1 MISVKRP
8 LILAASAALAL
19 MFSIVSANTLAATT
33 TMRFPIV
40 QTVFACDANG
50 GMGEA
55 VPMSGT
61 ALLVE
66 NLTMDS
72 NGGFHAKFHLQAQNV
87 TGVGQISGD
96 LYRLNGQNM
105 SRVNIGADGLPF
117 SFTAKTTFNVIGPGL
132 NFLVHENVHV
142 TINAN
147 GETTAEVENEFFGCQ

>member
-87 TGVGQISGD
+87 TGGRTLTYTWPARATHLTCSA
-96 LYRLNGQNM
+96 
-105 SRVNIGADGLPF
+105 SLP
-117 SFTAKTTFNVIGPGL
+117 SSPPPPG
-132 NFLVHENVHV
+132 ERAPAR
-142 TINAN
+142 TP
-147 GETTAEVENEFFGCQ
+147 GS